1 MGWLSNIFRLKKT
14 REQQLKANYLY
25 YANLNITLEREWQQ
39 DENLALLLLEE
50 TGVGG

>member
-1 MGWLSNIFRLKKT
+1 MSWLSNIFRFKKT
-14 REQQLKANYLY
+14 IDQQLKANYIY
-25 YANLNITLEREWQQ
+25 YANLNITLEQEWQQ

>member
-1 MGWLSNIFRLKKT
+1 MGWLSNIFGFKKT
-14 REQQLKANYLY
+14 IGQQLKANYTY
-25 YANLNITLEREWQQ
+25 YANLNITLEQEWQQ